1 MADIFT
7 AAQRSAHMSRILG
20 KNTKPEMAIRQGLHG
35 RGFRYSLHRRDLPGT
50 PDIVLRKYNAVIFV
64 NGCFWH
70 GHMCPLGKLPATR
83 VEWWREKI
91 EGNRA
96 RDARTH
102 AALREKGWRRAT
114 VWECAL
120 KGRGKKKS
128 DAVLTEIGEW
138 LRSSHAEL
146 NIEGNRPRQ
155 D

>member
-1 MADIFT
+1 QAMADIFT

-102 AALREKGWRRAT
+102 AA
-114 VWECAL
+114 
-120 KGRGKKKS
+120 
-128 DAVLTEIGEW
+128 
-138 LRSSHAEL
+138 
-146 NIEGNRPRQ
+146 
-155 D
+155 